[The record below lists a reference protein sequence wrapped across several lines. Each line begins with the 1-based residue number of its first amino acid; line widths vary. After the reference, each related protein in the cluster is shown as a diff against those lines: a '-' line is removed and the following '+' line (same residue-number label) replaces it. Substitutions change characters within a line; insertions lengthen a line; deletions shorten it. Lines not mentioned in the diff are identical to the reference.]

1 MGRLGGV
8 GGRLMVVYICN
19 QWSHLRNICLRVCV
33 YFVYDSF
40 KDYIQMFS
48 NVLNRKRPVFPFEGP
63 VVAPLC
69 LSSPLQT

>member
-1 MGRLGGV
+1 MGRLGAV

-19 QWSHLRNICLRVCV
+19 QCSHLRNICLRVCV

-48 NVLNRKRPVFPFEGP
+48 TVLNHTTGKGQFS
-63 VVAPLC
+63 
-69 LSSPLQT
+69 LSTDPW